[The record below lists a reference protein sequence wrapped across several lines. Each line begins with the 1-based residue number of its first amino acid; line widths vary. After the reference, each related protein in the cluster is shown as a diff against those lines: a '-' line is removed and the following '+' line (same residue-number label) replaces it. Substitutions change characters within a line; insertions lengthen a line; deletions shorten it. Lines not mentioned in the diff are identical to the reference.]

1 MSTTITSVAGLS
13 QPQLRALNA
22 LVTGSSVTDAAIAA
36 GVHRCTV
43 HTWCRGHKLFRSA
56 LEDSKRIQ
64 AEVVIDHY
72 RGLVETAVLTLR
84 DILTDLDCAPGIRL
98 KAALAVLNTVS
109 AVPKQEKEE
118 MFYLDE
124 AAEAGITVPAA
135 VEPETTQPETAQP
148 GIALPATQSAG
159 SEAEPE
165 ASGPAIDDDIAHS
178 PASACLCGSG
188 KKFWR
193 CCGADPVPLPKP
205 RAA

>member
-1 MSTTITSVAGLS
+1 MSTIIAPAAGLS
-13 QPQLRALNA
+13 QSQLRAFNA

-43 HTWCRGHKLFRSA
+43 HTWCRSHELFRTA

-64 AEVVIDHY
+64 AEIVHDHY
-72 RGLVETAVLTLR
+72 RGLVDAAVACLR
-84 DILTDLDCAPGIRL
+84 DIVTDLDCAPGIRL
-98 KAALAVLNTVS
+98 KAALAILNAAA
-109 AVPKQEKEE
+109 AVPKQEAPE
-118 MFYLDE
+118 MFSLDAVAAAGLAAPVPAQPDPPQLADLTAGPE
-124 AAEAGITVPAA
+124 AALPEA
-135 VEPETTQPETAQP
+135 
-148 GIALPATQSAG
+148 ALP
-159 SEAEPE
+159 EEND
-165 ASGPAIDDDIAHS
+165 PAIESDIARS

>member
-1 MSTTITSVAGLS
+1 MSTTTSIAGLS

-22 LVTGSSVTDAAIAA
+22 LVTGSSVTDAALAA

-43 HTWCRGHKLFRSA
+43 HTWCRGHELFRSA
-56 LEDSKRIQ
+56 LEDSNRIQ

-72 RGLVETAVLTLR
+72 RGLVDTAVATLR
-84 DILTDLDCAPGIRL
+84 DILSDLDCAPGIRL
-98 KAALAVLNTVS
+98 KAALAVLNTV
-109 AVPKQEKEE
+109 ATAPKQETEE

-124 AAEAGITVPAA
+124 AAAAGITVP
-135 VEPETTQPETAQP
+135 EPAQP
-148 GIALPATQSAG
+148 DPPQVAG
-159 SEAEPE
+159 QTAGPE
-165 ASGPAIDDDIAHS
+165 ATGPAIEDDPAIQSDIARS

-193 CCGADPVPLPKP
+193 CCGGDPVPLPKP

>member
-1 MSTTITSVAGLS
+1 MSTTTSIAGLS

-22 LVTGSSVTDAAIAA
+22 LVTGSSVTDAALAA

-43 HTWCRGHKLFRSA
+43 HTWCRGHELFRSA
-56 LEDSKRIQ
+56 LEDSKRIH

-98 KAALAVLNTVS
+98 KAALAVLNTV
-109 AVPKQEKEE
+109 AAAPKQETQK

-124 AAEAGITVPAA
+124 AAAAGITMPEPVLVEAA
-135 VEPETTQPETAQP
+135 QPEAAQP
-148 GIALPATQSAG
+148 EAAAPAL
-159 SEAEPE
+159 EED
-165 ASGPAIDDDIAHS
+165 PAIQSDIARS

-193 CCGADPVPLPKP
+193 CCGGDPVPLPKP